1 MRAFDALI
9 LFGALLQGYNPIGM
23 RISGWFGLAL
33 LLSLLM
39 PLGFALSHVYGLEAP
54 GASAAQ
60 APTPF
65 PTPTPNEAGEII
77 YTVQEND
84 TAWRIAAIAGI
95 SLEELYALNGL
106 QPTDFLTPGMRLL
119 LGTGGPTF
127 PTLEP
132 GLEPTSTEIP
142 ASPTPEQGTGQI
154 CALLFL
160 DENGNA
166 RLDEGE
172 HALPGGQVSVADAQG
187 RIAGEA
193 TTEREPED
201 EVPIGTCFA
210 ELQDG
215 DYNVSGAVPEGYN
228 PTTSMNV
235 PVRLFPGVVNYVEF
249 GAQPSA
255 ASVGSTIEDGGN
267 SPLLG
272 LLGLIFLA
280 GAAALAYYAARYNRS
295 SPRSLR

>member
-1 MRAFDALI
+1 MSRFYIRAKI
-9 LFGALLQGYNPIGM
+9 PSYNLKHMSIAK
-23 RISGWFGLAL
+23 RISLVLLPLAMILAGMVVRTPAGWIPPEAL
-33 LLSLLM
+33 
-39 PLGFALSHVYGLEAP
+39 
-54 GASAAQ
+54 AAQ

-77 YTVQEND
+77 YTVQLND
-84 TAWRIAAIAGI
+84 TAWRIAALAGI

-106 QPTDFLTPGMRLL
+106 QATDFLTPGMRLL
-119 LGTGGPTF
+119 LGTGGPTL

-132 GLEPTSTEIP
+132 GQEPTSTDIP
-142 ASPTPEQGTGQI
+142 ASPTPEQGSGEI
-154 CALLFL
+154 CALLFK

-172 HALPGGQVSVADAQG
+172 QALAGGKVSVADAQG
-187 RIAGEA
+187 QIAGEA
-193 TTEREPED
+193 TTESESPD
-201 EVPIGTCFA
+201 EVPIGACFPD
-210 ELQDG
+210 LPDG

-235 PVRLFPGVVNYVEF
+235 PVRLFPGNINYVEF
-249 GAQPSA
+249 GAQPGA
-255 ASVGSTIEDGGN
+255 AVAGSSTAGGGG

-272 LLGLIFLA
+272 LLGFIFLA
-280 GAAALAYYAARYNRS
+280 GAAGLAYYAARYNRK